1 MEFKSEFDWVAFDAV
16 APVAPVGP
24 AFGMI
29 LNGPI
34 LFNTSDLNSMV
45 SYDFGISFVSVYLIK
60 IYSALNR

>member
-45 SYDFGISFVSVYLIK
+45 SYDFGISLS
-60 IYSALNR
+60 S